1 MADNS
6 SLSAARNAK
15 NDEFYTQ
22 YSDIETEMNAYIE
35 YNPEV
40 FKDKTILLPCDDPEW
55 SNFTKYFA
63 SNFTRLGIKKLISTS
78 YAQGVAN
85 KQPTLFELKSPL
97 YNPQQHDTH
106 GKLFTLTRDT
116 DGNGTVDTDDI
127 EFTGYL
133 EGDGDFRSSEVK
145 KLRDEA
151 DIIITN
157 PPFSLF
163 REFLAWILEADK
175 QFVIIGNKNVITY
188 KDVFPLLSDNKIWL
202 GPGFPGGNA
211 FFKISNDSIRN
222 FADGVYDDNTGL
234 VKFRNVGWFT
244 NIDHGKRHEHLILD
258 TMEHNL
264 KFNKKLQKKLEKDY
278 GKLEYPHYDNYDA
291 IEVPFTECIPS
302 DYDGVMGVPITFM
315 DKYNPDQFD
324 IVAFRKGEDGKDLV
338 FTRERERE
346 YNHTFVSLY
355 NIDSG
360 NDKER
365 RRKDKWASYLRE
377 NNNHAQKTP
386 VEIIFP
392 LATNLQNG
400 LINDCTI
407 NGKKTYVRILIRK
420 AEVTGYENN
429 TCN

>member
-6 SLSAARNAK
+6 SLGAARNAK

-22 YSDIETEMNAYIE
+22 YSDIEAEMNAYIE

-78 YAQGVAN
+78 YAQGAAN
-85 KQPTLFELKSPL
+85 KQPTIFELMSPL

-175 QFVIIGNKNVITY
+175 QFVILGNMNAITY
-188 KDVFPLLSDNKIWL
+188 KEVFPYLQDNAIWIGYKSLNQDMYFNVTDDYKNWLTHNKKEGSAYKIVNGIVMGRL
-202 GPGFPGGNA
+202 A
-211 FFKISNDSIRN
+211 S
-222 FADGVYDDNTGL
+222 AC
-234 VKFRNVGWFT
+234 WFT
-244 NIDHGKRHEHLILD
+244 NIDHGKRHENLILD

-264 KFNKKLQKKLEKDY
+264 KFNKKLKKKLEKDY

-338 FTRERERE
+338 FTRERE
-346 YNHTFVSLY
+346 YNRTFASLY
-355 NIDSG
+355 NVDSRD
-360 NDKER
+360 DKER

-377 NNNHAQKTP
+377 NNNHPQKTP

-407 NGKKTYVRILIRK
+407 DGKKTYVRMLIQKNR
-420 AEVTGYENN
+420 GN
-429 TCN
+429 